1 MHRRRAPVYRS
12 LVSAVLSLSIQLSPL
27 VAAQDVSY
35 SFTTIDYPGAMWT
48 LAYGINTAGQVVGE
62 FYDAMGMRH
71 GFLKD
76 GATYTPIDVP
86 GASFTH
92 AL

>member
-1 MHRRRAPVYRS
+1 
-12 LVSAVLSLSIQLSPL
+12 
-27 VAAQDVSY
+27 
-35 SFTTIDYPGAMWT
+35 
-48 LAYGINTAGQVVGE
+48 
-62 FYDAMGMRH
+62 MGMRH

-92 AL
+92 AYGITDPTIHH